1 MIAVTIITAALVPD
15 NAQAAEA
22 GLLGW
27 LLILLV
33 VMDLRYRILPDALTA
48 ALLASGLSIA
58 LVLRTTDFVEALF
71 GAAVGGGS
79 FLLLRFL
86 YHRLRGT
93 EGLGLGDVKMMTGL
107 GAWFG
112 PSWLPL
118 LVLVAATAGLLIAFL
133 KAWKDGTGVSATT
146 IVPFGAYLGG
156 GAVLL
161 WSLKATHGW
170 GW

>member
-1 MIAVTIITAALVPD
+1 MIAVTVSTMALVPD
-15 NAQAAEA
+15 SAQAAAA
-22 GLLGW
+22 GFLGW
-27 LLILLV
+27 LLVLLV
-33 VMDLRYRILPDALTA
+33 VMDLRYRILPDVLTA
-48 ALLASGLSIA
+48 TLLASGLLAA
-58 LVLRTTDFVEALF
+58 LILPTIDLVEASF
-71 GAAVGGGS
+71 GAVVGGGS

-86 YHRLRGT
+86 YYRFRGT
-93 EGLGLGDVKMMTGL
+93 EGLGLGDVKMMAGL

-118 LVLVAATAGLLIAFL
+118 LVLVAATTGLLSAFL
-133 KAWKDGTGVSATT
+133 NAWKNGTEVSATM